1 MVGASL
7 FHDHASSPYL
17 SESRS
22 SQKMHAA
29 SKAFNLTTPKQVF
42 HLFDFIKQQQYTQVK
57 RFFALLLKCHS
68 SVHAPFLQQAKVCSA
83 ERAYLCC
90 TMYAC
95 PLDEDTIAALIH
107 THCALRPHTII
118 LIKSAERLHAGGCDK
133 QHCILNGDNKRGAT
147 CCAPLMIFT
156 IRYPLILLRNLPPY
170 TLRYS
175 PHP

>member
-7 FHDHASSPYL
+7 FHDQASSPYL

-68 SVHAPFLQQAKVCSA
+68 SVHAPFLQQA
-83 ERAYLCC
+83 
-90 TMYAC
+90 YA
-95 PLDEDTIAALIH
+95 
-107 THCALRPHTII
+107 
-118 LIKSAERLHAGGCDK
+118 
-133 QHCILNGDNKRGAT
+133 
-147 CCAPLMIFT
+147 
-156 IRYPLILLRNLPPY
+156 LLK
-170 TLRYS
+170 
-175 PHP
+175 